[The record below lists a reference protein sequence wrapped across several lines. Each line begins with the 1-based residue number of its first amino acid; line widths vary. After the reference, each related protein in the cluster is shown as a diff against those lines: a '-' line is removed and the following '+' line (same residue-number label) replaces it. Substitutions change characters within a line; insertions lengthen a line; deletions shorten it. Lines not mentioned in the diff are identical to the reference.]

1 MSSKIRIK
9 RNEFGDNAYVF
20 DISLWVNGNQ
30 LSFFATDETDAWVFA
45 EKLQKAIDRYTAE
58 EVPEITSDY
67 V

>member
-30 LSFFATDETDAWVFA
+30 LSFFATDEADAWVFA

-67 V
+67 T